1 MVRIFID
8 FCCHKFHIIHP
19 IDHNNN
25 DRLRTEEGLKLKESI
40 LQAYRKQIEARR
52 ALLEIDNGLMDIL
65 HEQTR
70 NEAIVEQ

>member
-1 MVRIFID
+1 M
-8 FCCHKFHIIHP
+8 

-25 DRLRTEEGLKLKESI
+25 DRHRTEEALKLKESI

-65 HEQTR
+65 HEYTR
-70 NEAIVEQ
+70 NEALVEQ